1 VSKGRERC
9 VHSCIS
15 ISAVLVLI
23 LPLEQSGC
31 LRIADIRICN
41 FRNTQLQNGDNISF
55 TISESRQI
63 SSSYTIS
70 KDHLVHRGPQA
81 SGESHIDQGSPKLLY
96 VIFTH
101 SLKVNNYVCLSNFHK
116 VLESVLVI
124 TLILDNFCLWLAF
137 LFFLFFSSCFRADL
151 NYLKNALAC
160 CFAFLLVYLVILL
173 VVCISFLSSVL
184 PLKCII
190 VNFSL
195 CENVLY
201 HTLKVFGS
209 KREFLFKL
217 YLFDAAIFSF
227 PL

>member
-15 ISAVLVLI
+15 ISAVLVLA
-23 LPLEQSGC
+23 LVREQSGC
-31 LRIADIRICN
+31 LRKADVKIST

-55 TISESRQI
+55 IISECRQI

-81 SGESHIDQGSPKLLY
+81 SGESRIDQGSPKLLY
-96 VIFTH
+96 VIFSH

-124 TLILDNFCLWLAF
+124 TLIFDNFYLWPAF
-137 LFFLFFSSCFRADL
+137 FFFLFFSNCFRADL
-151 NYLKNALAC
+151 NYLKNAPAC

-184 PLKCII
+184 PLKCIK

-195 CENVLY
+195 SENFLH

-209 KREFLFKL
+209 KREFLLKL